1 MLSHTKQIY
10 SHQDQVVNFVYLA
23 KSSDFL
29 KNNNICFA
37 SFSNAS
43 SFCKKLGRCLV
54 QLSRVDAQ
62 LICIY
67 FWLDR
72 RCKLN
77 VNLLIRG
84 SGLMV
89 TILDSQ
95 WIGLCSN
102 PWGIYICVDPA
113 LFNSFLIW
121 CTQEIPEDVLLKNN
135 LSQ

>member
-29 KNNNICFA
+29 KNNNNICFA

-95 WIGLCSN
+95 WIGLLFKSMRHLYMCWSSPFQLIFDMMHTGN
-102 PWGIYICVDPA
+102 SWG
-113 LFNSFLIW
+113 
-121 CTQEIPEDVLLKNN
+121 CTA
-135 LSQ
+135 